1 MAPDRL
7 KITAESLQSLLQ
19 ALPMAVVAR
28 DAAGKITLWNPAAEH
43 LFGWSECRM
52 LKNDGQLAAGGW
64 PEWDGVEQKIARGQ
78 TVVGVEAKLPRRGGG
93 SIEVLVFAAPQRDR
107 AGKVSG
113 SISLFEDISERVR
126 QQETRVAEVTRQ
138 RDLLIRE
145 VHHRVKNHLQGLAG
159 LLRQHSEQE
168 KQGRP
173 VLESAINQ
181 ILSIAG
187 AYGLQGRSRTGAVL
201 LDELI
206 QTIAH
211 STPHAAFAE
220 VALAGSDASAGVQI
234 EEREAVPL
242 ALILNELL
250 TNASK
255 HAPAATGGARI
266 LVEIAVDVEARRA
279 CIAIRNPGKLPEG
292 FKLTADGGIGTGLGL
307 VLALLPA
314 KGVVLRMSDI
324 GGQPSQVEARVELTP
339 PVLRFSSA
347 SAHTNAAAAG

>member
-1 MAPDRL
+1 MRSTDAPERKVGSDRVDL
-7 KITAESLQSLLQ
+7 RVAAESLQTLLQ

-28 DAAGKITLWNPAAEH
+28 DAAGKITLWNAAAEQ
-43 LFGWSECRM
+43 LFGWSQSKM
-52 LKNDGQLAAGGW
+52 LKNDGRLTAQAW
-64 PEWDGVEQKIARGQ
+64 PEWDGVERKIARGQ
-78 TVVGVEAKLPRRGGG
+78 TVVGAEAKLPRRDGG
-93 SIEVLVFAAPQRDR
+93 SIEVLVFAAPQRDST
-107 AGKVSG
+107 GKVSG
-113 SISLFEDISERVR
+113 SISLFEDVSERVR
-126 QQETRVAEVTRQ
+126 QQETRLAEVTRQ

-187 AYGLQGRSRTGAVL
+187 AYGLQGRSRAGAVL

-206 QTIAH
+206 QTIAL
-211 STPHAAFAE
+211 SPAGFAE
-220 VALAGSDASAGVQI
+220 VALAGLQAASGVQI

-250 TNASK
+250 TNAIK
-255 HAPAATGGARI
+255 HASPGRARI
-266 LVEIAVDVEARRA
+266 LIDIAIDAGVQRA
-279 CIAIRNPGKLPEG
+279 CIAIRNPGRLPAG
-292 FKLTADGGIGTGLGL
+292 FKLAAGGGIGTGLGL

-314 KGVVLRMSDI
+314 KGAALRMASA
-324 GGQPSQVEARVELTP
+324 GGQPPEVEARVELGA
-339 PVLRFSSA
+339 PVLRFPM
-347 SAHTNAAAAG
+347 